1 MREPKA
7 IISWYKDHGRHMPWR
22 ETRDPYAIWI
32 AEVVFQQTR
41 IEQGLEHYKRF
52 MERFPDVH
60 ALASA
65 AQDEVLKYWE
75 GLGYYSRARNLHK
88 AAKQLVEEFKGDFP
102 QTHQELIKLKGVGDY
117 TSRAISSFAFGE
129 KVGVLDGNVQR
140 VLARY
145 WAIDAPVNTT
155 PVRRDMQDRLDDW
168 AASCDSRALNHA
180 LMDLGSMICT
190 PKKPGCLLCPLLEGC
205 QARARGLTA
214 ELPLKLKSKRQPP
227 RYAYFYML
235 YDEEG
240 RMAIRQ
246 RPEKGLWGG
255 LWELPNEEIPQEQWT
270 QKEGAEGL
278 EYRFSLKHIFSHFD
292 LHIHLFE
299 GEKENL
305 DKFEDCIYIERD
317 KISTFAFSRAVLRM
331 FELWQNLV

>member
-1 MREPKA
+1 MQEPKA
-7 IISWYKDHGRHMPWR
+7 IIDWYRENGRHMPWR

-41 IEQGLEHYKRF
+41 IEQGLGHYERF
-52 MERFPDVH
+52 MERFPSVQT
-60 ALASA
+60 LAQA
-65 AQDEVLKYWE
+65 DQDEVLKYWE

-88 AAKQLVEEFKGDFP
+88 AAKQLIETYKGEFP
-102 QTHQELIKLKGVGDY
+102 QTYSELLQLKGVGDY

-145 WAIDAPVNTT
+145 WAVDAPVNTGL
-155 PVRRDMQDRLDDW
+155 VRRDMQTRLDAW

-205 QARARGLTA
+205 QARAKGLTT

-227 RYAYFYML
+227 RYAYFYIV
-235 YDEEG
+235 YDDAG
-240 RMAIRQ
+240 RLAIRQ
-246 RPEKGLWGG
+246 RPAEGLWGG
-255 LWELPNEEIPQEQWT
+255 LWELPNREMPYEIWKAQA
-270 QKEGAEGL
+270 GAEGMEFRL
-278 EYRFSLKHIFSHFD
+278 SLKHVFSHFD

-299 GEKENL
+299 GKKENL
-305 DKFEDCIYIERD
+305 DDIGDSIYIEKD

-331 FELWQNLV
+331 FELWQSSV